1 MNLPIFRTAADRRR
15 DDIMRILRA
24 EREGFLLTGLTERP
38 LRQRW
43 RRECADWGWPCISVR
58 RGLFGFVA
66 EAWIPEGW
74 TLHRLP
80 AELLRLALN
89 RVVGRFV
96 RFKISP
102 GLVTVRGF
110 RATEAREM
118 AVCLAAELRERLDA
132 PKSPPA
138 AAPDPAQFV
147 AVDVTPPSW
156 QQARPPGQQ

>member
-1 MNLPIFRTAADRRR
+1 MHGLAEGRPWTSLRRSSVSWPCG
-15 DDIMRILRA
+15 
-24 EREGFLLTGLTERP
+24 GFGGFASASLDGY
-38 LRQRW
+38 
-43 RRECADWGWPCISVR
+43 WGWPCISVR
-58 RGLFGFVA
+58 RGFFGFVA

-89 RVVGRFV
+89 RLVGRFV
-96 RFKISP
+96 RFKVSP

-138 AAPDPAQFV
+138 AAPDPAPFV